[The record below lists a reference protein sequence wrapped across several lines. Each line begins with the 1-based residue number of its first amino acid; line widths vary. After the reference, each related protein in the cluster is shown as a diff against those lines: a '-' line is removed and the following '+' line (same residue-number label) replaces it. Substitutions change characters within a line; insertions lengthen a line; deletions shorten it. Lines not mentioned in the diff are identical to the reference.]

1 MKKLIINRSKW
12 GVGEEG
18 GSLLNTKNK
27 KYCCLGFYAKSVG
40 FKNEHIKNIATPSV
54 LVDYLGGES
63 AVRNKRIKKLIQL
76 LKIHKDI
83 DQYEV
88 DDNSICNKLMEVND
102 SSALL
107 YINPIKREDQI
118 SQRPQRVT

>member
-107 YINPIKREDQI
+107 YINPIKREEKI
-118 SQRPQRVT
+118 SE